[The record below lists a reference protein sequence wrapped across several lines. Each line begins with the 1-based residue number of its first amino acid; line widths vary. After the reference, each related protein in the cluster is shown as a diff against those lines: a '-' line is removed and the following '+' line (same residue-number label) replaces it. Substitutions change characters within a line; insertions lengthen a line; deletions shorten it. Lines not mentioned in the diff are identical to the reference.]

1 MLFSDQGFDYTLQNE
16 GGRTI
21 HRETRRDRAGKVIAS
36 VEGQV
41 RYVLGSGAH
50 ARSFLIE
57 RDDYLFQSP
66 ITWYAQEGR
75 SATCPQLGNRV
86 GRFER
91 QISPACLTCH
101 ANEVDHVE
109 GTEGRIGRR
118 PFGAIRL
125 AASDATVRESCMG
138 RGPRRRLVR
147 SRPS

>member
-1 MLFSDQGFDYTLQNE
+1 MPAPAFATWEMRPARCHEAIARTYSQHPMGTSIVPIEEAPAETRGGPNQRVLFSDQGFDYTLQNE

-75 SATCPQLGNRV
+75 WALAPSFGNRV

-91 QISPACLTCH
+91 QIHPPA
-101 ANEVDHVE
+101 
-109 GTEGRIGRR
+109 
-118 PFGAIRL
+118 
-125 AASDATVRESCMG
+125 
-138 RGPRRRLVR
+138 
-147 SRPS
+147 